1 MIPYC
6 SSTGTRSTI
15 AALKSAGWR
24 LIVCAKGNDKNHG
37 MPYAIDNGA
46 FHAFQQ
52 NKPFDVEAFE
62 KCLEWSASSP
72 IRPDWCVLPDIVGG
86 GTRSLDFSMTWLD
99 SVRKYCELPLI
110 AVQDGMEPEDI
121 ADLVGPSLGIFVG
134 GTTEWKLQSLMGWGR
149 LAKNKCYLHVGRV
162 NTKRRI
168 IHCQNAGAD
177 SFDGTRVVKF
187 PKDLPELDRWRSQLG
202 FAF

>member
-1 MIPYC
+1 MTPYV

-15 AALKSAGWR
+15 AALKTAGWH

-52 NKPFDVEAFE
+52 NKPFDVGAFE
-62 KCLEWSASSP
+62 RCLEWSASCA

-86 GTRSLDFSMTWLD
+86 GTKSLEFSMTWLD
-99 SVRKYCELPLI
+99 SVREHCELPLI
-110 AVQDGMEPEDI
+110 AVQDGMEPRDI
-121 ADLVGPSLGIFVG
+121 EDLVGPGLGIFVG
-134 GTTEWKLQSLMGWGR
+134 GTTEWKL
-149 LAKNKCYLHVGRV
+149 
-162 NTKRRI
+162 RI
-168 IHCQNAGAD
+168 LYCQNVGAD

-187 PKDLPELDRWRSQLG
+187 PKDLPELDKWRAQLG
-202 FAF
+202 FVF